1 MDERN
6 PYEKVHRKE
15 ELSLELNFRS
25 FLFGEGA
32 EFFEPVPVEELVNF
46 AALGCP
52 VTIPEGGPYTEDELV
67 QIARAVQKGGT
78 TLTVV
83 GAPKYPPEVIARIEK
98 EALGRIL
105 MA

>member
-1 MDERN
+1 MGRN
-6 PYEKVHRKE
+6 PNETVHPKE
-15 ELSLELNFRS
+15 NLSLELNFRS

-52 VTIPEGGPYTEDELV
+52 VTIPEGGPYTEDDLV
-67 QIARAVQKGGT
+67 RIAQAVRQGGT

-83 GAPKYPPEVIARIEK
+83 GAPKYPAEVLARLEK
-98 EALGRIL
+98 EVSGRIL
-105 MA
+105 LA